1 MKTAISIPD
10 SIFKQAEETAR
21 DLKMSRSQLY
31 TTALREYLHEKQ
43 TAQITERLNQVYDEE
58 SSTIDPALVEMQTSS
73 LHIEEW

>member
-43 TAQITERLNQVYDEE
+43 TAQVTERLNQVYDEE

-73 LHIEEW
+73 LPIEEW

>member
-21 DLKMSRSQLY
+21 DFKMSRSQLY
-31 TTALREYLHEKQ
+31 TTALREYLHEKH

-73 LHIEEW
+73 LPIEEW

>member
-73 LHIEEW
+73 LPIEEW